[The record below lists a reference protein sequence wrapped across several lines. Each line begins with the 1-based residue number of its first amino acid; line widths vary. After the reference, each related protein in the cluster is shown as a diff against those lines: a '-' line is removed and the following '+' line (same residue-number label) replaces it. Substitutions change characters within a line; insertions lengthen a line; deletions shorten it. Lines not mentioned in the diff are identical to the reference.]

1 MRSGVRYDKI
11 WAEHIDT
18 HYKEQEITSA
28 NIHGVA
34 LRKATSAVV
43 DISTLTIN
51 NDNWMKRHP
60 TFKVGARFI
69 GMQY

>member
-1 MRSGVRYDKI
+1 MRSGVRYDNI
-11 WAEHIDT
+11 WTTTIDT
-18 HYKEQEITSA
+18 LYKEKGFTSA

-43 DISTLTIN
+43 DISTLTVN
-51 NDNWMKRHP
+51 NENWMKKHP
-60 TFKVGARFI
+60 VFKSGARFI